1 MTAMEKY
8 PIRINKYLAVQKICS
23 RREADFLI
31 EQKKVKINGKAAV
44 LGDKVEEK
52 DKVTV
57 ENFNK
62 DLVYLAFNKPEG
74 VLTYSPDKK
83 ELDIQKLLG
92 KGKKLFPIGRLDKDS
107 SGIIILTNDGR
118 ITDRLLN
125 PKYEHEKEYI
135 VQVNQGITA
144 DFIKKMAGGVRLDD
158 GYVTRQCVVKRI
170 EKKSFSIILTEG
182 KKRQIRRMCGA
193 LGYGVVKL
201 ERIRFLNIKIN
212 ALKPGEFRNIKG
224 DELEEFLHFALGQN
238 S

>member
-1 MTAMEKY
+1 MEKAEY
-8 PIRINKYLAVQKICS
+8 PIRINKYLAIQKICS
-23 RREADFLI
+23 RKEADFLI
-31 EQKKVKINGKAAV
+31 GQKKVKINGRAAV
-44 LGDKVEEK
+44 LGDKVQEN
-52 DKVTV
+52 DNVAV

-62 DLVYLAFNKPEG
+62 EMVHLAFNKPEG
-74 VLTYSPDKK
+74 VLTYSPDRK

-135 VQVNQGITA
+135 VQVNQGITS

-158 GYVTRQCVVKRI
+158 GYVTRPCAVKRI
-170 EKKSFSIILTEG
+170 EKKVFSIILTEG

-193 LGYGVVKL
+193 LGYGVIKL
-201 ERIRFLNIKIN
+201 ERIRFLNIKLSG
-212 ALKPGEFRNIKG
+212 LKPGGFRDIKG
-224 DELEEFLHFALGQN
+224 AELEEFLRFALG
-238 S
+238 